1 MFTQNTAYTTLL
13 VAALTA
19 AAAVAFAALV
29 HALVE
34 LQVFH

>member
-1 MFTQNTAYTTLL
+1 MFSQNTAYTTIL

-29 HALVE
+29 HALVDP
-34 LQVFH
+34 QVFH

>member
-1 MFTQNTAYTTLL
+1 MFSQNTAYTTIL
-13 VAALTA
+13 VAALTV

-29 HALVE
+29 NALVD